1 MAKLFAID
9 MDGTL
14 TNSVCWTP
22 EECLNAEPNQ
32 EMIDKVN
39 SLRNV
44 YIIINT
50 ARVDSIIPATIQWLR
65 KHNVK
70 YHGINN
76 QKIPATYYVD
86 DKNLTIDQ
94 FLKGEYDDKAV
105 PVEEFLKDGF
115 NKKRQVYIP
124 GGY

>member
-1 MAKLFAID
+1 MLKKYSNSEVGKVAEVFAID
-9 MDGTL
+9 MDATL
-14 TNSVCWTP
+14 TKSVCWTP
-22 EECLNAEPNQ
+22 QECLDAEPNQ

-39 SLRNV
+39 SLYA

-50 ARVDSIIPATIQWLR
+50 ARTDELIPATIKWLR

-86 DKNLTIDQ
+86 DKNLTINQ
-94 FLKGEYDDKAV
+94 FLKGEY
-105 PVEEFLKDGF
+105 
-115 NKKRQVYIP
+115 
-124 GGY
+124 